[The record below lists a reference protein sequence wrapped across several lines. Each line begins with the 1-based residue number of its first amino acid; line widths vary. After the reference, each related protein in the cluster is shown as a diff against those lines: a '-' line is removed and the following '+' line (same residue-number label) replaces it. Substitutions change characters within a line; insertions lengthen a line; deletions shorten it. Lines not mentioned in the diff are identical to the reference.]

1 MNSINT
7 NPSLSANVQALPD
20 LGQPLQAAA
29 AGEGSAPPAEDF
41 AQIFKTLLA
50 GVDQSQQRAKRLA
63 EGFDAGEEQ
72 DLAGV
77 MIAQQK
83 ARLSFQ
89 TTLQVRN
96 KVVSAYQDIMNM
108 PI

>member
-7 NPSLSANVQALPD
+7 NPSLSAKVQALPD

-29 AGEGSAPPAEDF
+29 GEGSTPPAEDF
-41 AQIFKTLLA
+41 AQMFKTLLG

-63 EGFDAGEEQ
+63 EAFDAGEEQ

>member
-7 NPSLSANVQALPD
+7 NSSLSAHVQALPD
-20 LGQPLQAAA
+20 LGQPLQVA
-29 AGEGSAPPAEDF
+29 AGEGSGQPAEDF

-63 EGFDAGEEQ
+63 EAFDAGDEQ